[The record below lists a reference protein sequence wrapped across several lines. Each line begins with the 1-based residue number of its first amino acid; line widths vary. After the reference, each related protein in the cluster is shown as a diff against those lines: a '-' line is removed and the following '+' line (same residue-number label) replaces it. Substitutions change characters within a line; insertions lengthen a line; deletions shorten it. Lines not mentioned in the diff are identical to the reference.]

1 MVETGAVVRQA
12 IWVAVCGGG
21 ILAPALG
28 NVEPVYRFVGVD
40 ENAIPIAIGYLQAAS
55 LGLVPMLVYAALRCL
70 CEGLSW
76 TKPAMFISMSA
87 LALNWLFIY
96 GSPGLGGPAL
106 GGVGCGWA
114 TFVVVTCSLL
124 AMIVVV
130 LCSRIRA
137 SQVFA
142 VFSWPDGRR

>member
-1 MVETGAVVRQA
+1 MVETG
-12 IWVAVCGGG
+12 AVCGGG
-21 ILAPALG
+21 ILALALG
-28 NVEPVYRFVGVD
+28 SAEPVHRFVGVD

-55 LGLVPMLVYAALRCL
+55 LGLVPMLVCAALRCL
-70 CEGLSW
+70 CEGMSW

-87 LALNWLFIY
+87 LALKLPLNWLFIY
-96 GSPGLGGPAL
+96 GSPGLGRPAL

-114 TFVVVTCSLL
+114 TFVVVTYSLL

-142 VFSWPDGRR
+142 AFSWPDGRR